1 MSAERLAVGDLVRC
15 SRCRKWHPAATWAS
29 GSATASGTTSPI
41 SCSADYLQE
50 VYVSIVQVGTA
61 TSGASFAVQSA
72 PDGSTYYSSQTYTAG
87 TSAATYTWVIA
98 VPVTA
103 ESVQIVYTAQSGGTS
118 STLTAQLGQITGV

>member
-1 MSAERLAVGDLVRC
+1 MAATKSSATF
-15 SRCRKWHPAATWAS
+15 TWAS